1 MHYAWHLRVVTAMF
15 ERPLHQLI
23 AKVLS
28 ALNGPLLKEHSCL
41 FGGGTVIALRFGEY
55 RESVDIDFLLSDMTH
70 YRSLRQLLTGTD
82 GINAFLLP
90 GQPNT
95 IWRR

>member
-1 MHYAWHLRVVTAMF
+1 MF

-41 FGGGTVIALRFGEY
+41 FGGGTVLAQ
-55 RESVDIDFLLSDMTH
+55 RE
-70 YRSLRQLLTGTD
+70 
-82 GINAFLLP
+82 
-90 GQPNT
+90 
-95 IWRR
+95 